1 MPYLKRHLR
10 HILSTNAPLFPNINR
25 WTLSDKHRVACKE
38 LEIVD
43 YQLRDSRHTYAVRAI
58 RSGAPYEVVAEQL
71 GHADTIMVAR
81 VYGRFKPDEREKR
94 EWHRVAAANDAKR
107 AAK

>member
-1 MPYLKRHLR
+1 MVT
-10 HILSTNAPLFPNINR
+10 SVVTQ
-25 WTLSDKHRVACKE
+25 
-38 LEIVD
+38 IVD

-58 RSGAPYEVVAEQL
+58 RSGASYEVVARQL
-71 GHADTIMVAR
+71 GHADTAMVAR

-94 EWHRVAAANDAKR
+94 EWHRIAAANDAKK